1 MTPYQKLQQALAE
14 EAWQV
19 PCQNAPDFFFPPPN
33 QQRVNENYYKN
44 AKTLCAG
51 CPIQLQC
58 LEYAL
63 ETKETDGVWGGTT
76 PQERK
81 RHHQRKPYGKIK

>member
-1 MTPYQKLQQALAE
+1 MDPHNYLRQAIDE
-14 EAWQV
+14 QDGYV
-19 PCQNAPDFFFPPPN
+19 PCQNAPDLFFPPDEHK
-33 QQRVNENYYKN
+33 QQRINENYYQP
-44 AKTLCAG
+44 AKTLCAL

-63 ETKETDGVWGGTT
+63 TTNQTDGVWGGTT

-81 RHHQRKPYGKIK
+81 RHHKKQNLW